1 MRPLWP
7 GTKFPFRHQVR
18 PLRSSHGSVIQIL
31 PLLRRTRQLTTPHTQ
46 CPRNT
51 PCSPLFECRRH
62 VVLVSPDIH
71 WNTGNIG
78 RTCLGTETRLHLIK
92 PLGFSLDSRWVKRA
106 GLDYWQH
113 VDLKIWDDFETFLNV
128 AAPKDEELFLFS
140 KKGSK
145 PFWSLPVMKRMFLVF
160 GSETKG
166 LPPFLLSRY
175 SKAVYSI
182 PISRHIRSLNL
193 SSAVGIVLY
202 ETLRAYWSGQQG
214 H

>member
-1 MRPLWP
+1 M
-7 GTKFPFRHQVR
+7 
-18 PLRSSHGSVIQIL
+18 
-31 PLLRRTRQLTTPHTQ
+31 TTPAPQDPLDQHPQ
-46 CPRNT
+46 
-51 PCSPLFECRRH
+51 PLFKCQRH

-78 RTCLGTETRLHLIK
+78 RTCLGAETTLHLIR

-113 VDLKIWDDFETFLNV
+113 VDLKLWDNFQDFLINM
-128 AAPKDEELFLFS
+128 APEKNEIFLFS

-166 LPPFLLSRY
+166 LPSPILDTY
-175 SKAVYSI
+175 SDAVYYI
-182 PISRHIRSLNL
+182 PITRHIRSLNL
-193 SSAVGIVLY
+193 SSAVGIVLF
-202 ETLRAYWSGQQG
+202 ESLRTCWSGRQE